1 MDRRTDRYRDAWTH
15 SKGAEEVVE
24 KDGEGWCRGRC
35 LVGGEGGLVLVS
47 LAIESLFVQTPP
59 VTVTGERSE
68 QDDPNAVTPQ
78 VFSFNRQLKGRES
91 YGRNN
96 ERSGEHKSL
105 KFYSR
110 ADL

>member
-68 QDDPNAVTPQ
+68 QDTLTQ
-78 VFSFNRQLKGRES
+78 SHTR
-91 YGRNN
+91 
-96 ERSGEHKSL
+96 
-105 KFYSR
+105 YSHSNSS
-110 ADL
+110 